1 MDSLALTPLSPFVL
15 RVAKQRPLFVPRIA
29 KQRPPFILSLAK
41 RSLPFVLSVAKRSR
55 RTPRA
60 SLSRL
65 SKASFRR
72 GG

>member
-1 MDSLALTPLSPFVL
+1 MDSLALTPLSPFVP
-15 RVAKQRPLFVPRIA
+15 RVAKQSPL
-29 KQRPPFILSLAK
+29 FILSLAK
-41 RSLPFVLSVAKRSR
+41 QRPPFVLSVAKRSR

-72 GG
+72 GE